1 LASKN
6 WSSSLLCA
14 SWLLLLQVS
23 VAPVAIVVDGLLAN
37 FFQNGNLAVL
47 LLDEVLVVVVVV
59 GLFDV
64 SVADD
69 VLAVD
74 WVLLLCPLL

>member
-1 LASKN
+1 M
-6 WSSSLLCA
+6 
-14 SWLLLLQVS
+14 
-23 VAPVAIVVDGLLAN
+23 VDGLLAN